1 MSIRKVKIGIVG
13 LGNIA
18 QTAHLPVLAK
28 LPDVEVV
35 AVCDPERARA
45 QLVADKYGIK
55 RWYKSIDEMLAQEDE
70 MVAVNICTPTKVH
83 YENAIAALEAKKDV
97 LIEKPVARTLKEAT
111 EINAIAKQNQ
121 CRLMVGMNSRF
132 RPDAQILKTFIE
144 EKAIGKIF
152 YAKAGWFR
160 KLQAQGVWMT
170 RKEQSGGGVVLDLG
184 IVMFDLAFWMMGY
197 PEVKEVTATN
207 YTHMTKDVEDSS
219 IVFLKMKNGST
230 LTVESSWSFESNT
243 DFFYCDCFGTE
254 GSGSLNPFR
263 ILKRMHGNLV
273 NVAPATHENPQS
285 LYRKSYENELK
296 HWVSALHGLHPVI
309 STGDEA
315 VHRMKIVDAIYR
327 SARRGKSVVLA

>member
-1 MSIRKVKIGIVG
+1 MSKNKVKLGIIG

-18 QTAHLPVLAK
+18 QTAHLPVLTK
-28 LPDVEVV
+28 HPDVEIV
-35 AVCDPERARA
+35 AVCDQERARA
-45 QLVADKYGIK
+45 QLVAEKFGVQH
-55 RWYKSIDEMLAQEDE
+55 WYTSFEEMVRTEEE
-70 MVAVNICTPTKVH
+70 MVAVNICTPTKTH
-83 YENAIAALEAKKDV
+83 HEIALAAL
-97 LIEKPVARTLKEAT
+97 EKPVARTLKEALA
-111 EINAIAKQNQ
+111 INDAAKKHQ
-121 CRLMVGMNSRF
+121 RKLMVGMNSRF
-132 RPDAQILKTFIE
+132 RPDAQILKAFIE
-144 EKAIGKIF
+144 ENSIGKIF

-160 KLQAQGVWMT
+160 KLQAEGVWLT

-197 PEVKEVTATN
+197 PEVAEVSATN

-230 LTVESSWSFESNT
+230 LTIEASWSFESNA
-243 DFFYCDCFGTE
+243 DFFYCDCFGTA

-273 NVAPATHENPQS
+273 NVAPASQDTPQT

-296 HWVSALHGLHPVI
+296 HWVSVLQGLHPVL

-315 VHRMKIVDAIYR
+315 VHRMKIVDAIYQ
-327 SARRGKSVVLA
+327 SARNGTAVVLT

>member
-1 MSIRKVKIGIVG
+1 MERVRIGIVG

-18 QTAHLPVLAK
+18 QTAHLPSLTKMQDA
-28 LPDVEVV
+28 EVV
-35 AVCDPERARA
+35 AVCDLDKARA
-45 QLVADKYGIK
+45 QFIAEKYGVPRHYGTIE
-55 RWYKSIDEMLAQEDE
+55 EMLAHETE
-70 MVAVNICTPTKVH
+70 MSAVHICTPTKTH
-83 YENAIAALEAKKDV
+83 RDMAIAALEAGKDV
-97 LIEKPVARTLKEAT
+97 LVEKPLARTMQEAV
-111 EINAIAKQNQ
+111 EINAAAK
-121 CRLMVGMNSRF
+121 RYHRKLMVGMNNRF
-132 RPDAQILKTFIE
+132 RPDAMILKTFIE
-144 EKAIGKIF
+144 EKAIGKVF

-160 KLQAQGVWMT
+160 KLPAQGAWLT

-184 IVMFDLAFWMMGY
+184 MVMFDLAFWMMGY

-219 IVFLKMKNGST
+219 IVFIKMKNGST
-230 LTVESSWSFESNT
+230 LTVEASWSFESNT

-273 NVAPATHENPQS
+273 NVAPATQDTPQT

-296 HWVSALHGLHPVI
+296 HWVSALRGLNPVI

-327 SARRGKSVVLA
+327 SAKIGKAVAIR

>member
-1 MSIRKVKIGIVG
+1 MASEKVKIGIVG

-18 QTAHLPVLAK
+18 QTAHLPILGK

-35 AVCDPERARA
+35 AVCDSERARA
-45 QLVADKYGIK
+45 QLVAEKYGIK
-55 RWYKSIDEMLAQEDE
+55 RWYKDLDEMLAKEDE
-70 MVAVNICTPTKVH
+70 MAAVNICTPTKVH
-83 YENAIAALEAKKDV
+83 HDNAISALQAKKDV
-97 LIEKPVARTLKEAT
+97 LVEKPVARTLMEAS
-111 EINAIAKQNQ
+111 EINAAAKKYH
-121 CRLMVGMNSRF
+121 RKLMVGMNSRF

-144 EKAIGKIF
+144 ENSIGKIF

-160 KLQAQGVWMT
+160 KLQAQGIWLT

-219 IVFLKMKNGST
+219 IVFAKMKNGST
-230 LTVESSWSFESNT
+230 LTIEASWSFESNT
-243 DFFYCDCFGTE
+243 DFFYCDCYGTE

-273 NVAPATHENPQS
+273 NVAPVTHDTPQT

-315 VHRMKIVDAIYR
+315 VHRMKIVDAIYQ
-327 SARRGKSVVLA
+327 SAKRGKSVVLK